1 MAPSTSLELPHL
13 PTIHIRLDRSN
24 YAFWRMQV
32 LATIRA
38 HGFTGFIDPSN
49 VPPSQFLPTSSTG
62 RCIPN
67 PEYQVWLSRDQFL
80 MSWLLSSISE
90 GMMGYVTRC
99 HTTCDLWRVL
109 ESLFQSQSKA
119 RVMQLRFQ
127 LQTTRKDNM
136 SVDDYFLK
144 MRNFA
149 DLLAG
154 VGYPIANDELILYI
168 LAGFGPEYEA
178 IVVNLTHRS
187 DPVTLQE
194 DDGYADESHAQWV
207 VDSGAINHIT
217 NQFQNLSIHSAFPGD
232 ERLTVGNGQQIPI
245 IATGQTQPQ
254 GVDERSAG
262 KGIIQA

>member
-67 PEYQVWLSRDQFL
+67 PE
-80 MSWLLSSISE
+80 
-90 GMMGYVTRC
+90 C

-144 MRNFA
+144 MRSFA

-154 VGYPIANDELILYI
+154 AGHPIADDELILYI

-194 DDGYADESHAQWV
+194 DDGYVDESHAQWV
-207 VDSGAINHIT
+207 VDSGATNHIT